1 MEQFISK
8 IPAQYSIPMLS
19 GILGLGLG
27 YFSSPSVPPRSEICA
42 PDIEA
47 LRECKGVVDGH
58 QRACTESVLKAT
70 QSTIASQQESCNRK
84 IQASSAVDVE
94 ITCAVCRGLSC
105 SR

>member
-8 IPAQYSIPMLS
+8 IPSQYSIPMLS

-27 YFSSPSVPPRSEICA
+27 YFSSPSIPPRSEICL

-47 LRECKGVVDGH
+47 LRECKDVVDGH
-58 QRACTESVLKAT
+58 QRACAESVLKAT
-70 QSTIASQQESCNRK
+70 RTTIEAQQEACNRK
-84 IQASSAVDVE
+84 IQASDVADRE
-94 ITCAVCRGLSC
+94 ITCAICKGMSC